1 MWAFH
6 LLSEWVNVCSF
17 ALARNWTADSLF
29 GNLFA
34 LKSIRPVAWEDEN
47 SFPQALILAKAGC
60 PGLPNAFPM
69 NSSICTFYL
78 AEIETANTQLLSGL
92 IQGSPTALC
101 EGKWCIWKTIHT
113 AHWGA
118 RECCHLALAL
128 HVPSSQRRVSL
139 SDITAR
145 PHALI
150 N

>member
-17 ALARNWTADSLF
+17 ALARLWTADWLS

-47 SFPQALILAKAGC
+47 SFPQALIWGKAAC

-69 NSSICTFYL
+69 NAPICKLCLGWNWDSKYLTAIGVSSSFLWGSVMLFKNNSYL
-78 AEIETANTQLLSGL
+78 SLRS
-92 IQGSPTALC
+92 
-101 EGKWCIWKTIHT
+101 
-113 AHWGA
+113 
-118 RECCHLALAL
+118 RECCHLALEP
-128 HVPSSQRRVSL
+128 HVPSSQRRALL
-139 SDITAR
+139 SVVAAR
-145 PHALI
+145 SHAHI